1 MGLDLDS
8 FDLVC
13 LSCGTIYSGCFN
25 NQACCNCGEK
35 KKIRWMLKPEMI
47 GRIKNPHNCTVE
59 NFNKNISI
67 KISYGIK

>member
-1 MGLDLDS
+1 MGLNLNP

-25 NQACCNCGEK
+25 NRACHRCGERR
-35 KKIRWMLKPEMI
+35 KIRWMLKSEMKGI
-47 GRIKNPHNCTVE
+47 IKNPRNCTDE

-67 KISYGIK
+67 KVSCRIK